1 MSGDERAA
9 TDPIPPEVRA
19 EIDARLRAV
28 AQEEGVRILL
38 AVESGSRA
46 WGFPSPDSDYDVR
59 FVYVRPSAWYLSV
72 DLEEQR
78 DVIER
83 PITDEIDLTGWDVR
97 KALRLFG
104 QSNPAFV
111 EWIHSPIVYST
122 AGCFHGEAVRLVS
135 SVYVPEKGIH
145 HFRSMAKTNYR
156 GYLRAESV
164 RLKKYLYV
172 LRPLL
177 SVRWLERFGTTA
189 PIQFDRL
196 LDLVADQPELRA
208 AIDALLDAKKRALE
222 IESAPPVPVLNDFIE
237 RELERLESA
246 APSPPRQLCELAV
259 LNDLFRRIL
268 QEPFGAA

>member
-1 MSGDERAA
+1 MNGDALA
-9 TDPIPPEVRA
+9 HDDPIPPSVRA
-19 EIDARLRAV
+19 EIGARLRAV

-59 FVYVRPSAWYLSV
+59 FVYVRPREWYLSV
-72 DLEEQR
+72 DLEERR

-83 PITDEIDLTGWDVR
+83 PITDEIDLNGWDVR

-104 QSNPAFV
+104 QSNPAFI
-111 EWIHSPIVYST
+111 EWIHSPIAYST
-122 AGCFHGEAVRLVS
+122 AGCFHDEARRLAP

-145 HFRSMAKTNYR
+145 HFRSMARTNHR
-156 GYLRAESV
+156 GYLRTESV

-177 SVRWLERFGTTA
+177 CVRWLERFGTVA

-222 IESAPPVPVLNDFIE
+222 MESAPPVPALDEFIV
-237 RELERLESA
+237 RELARLESV
-246 APSPPRQLCELAV
+246 APTPSHQISGHEA
-259 LNDLFRRIL
+259 LNALFRRIL
-268 QEPFGAA
+268 DESPGAA